1 MDNSPF
7 GHIPAELRITIYEYA
22 LTFDRLSCRLRPSDQ
37 SEPSLSTQLALT
49 QVCRHIRAESGH
61 MPFALN
67 NPVAEHVPCLCIDR
81 GSQWVETAVTSHREA
96 RETIKCTPT
105 SLVTDVTTFSF
116 DMHCWDRQLSNL
128 GTVSSMAK
136 FHWANLKFIFGNLIH
151 VTQQEK
157 FVLDFTPRRKC
168 DIGRL
173 WCEVD
178 YANPVF
184 TSQSTSF
191 GVDVVLDKDA
201 SGAHARTE
209 RDDRLA
215 RIDSAGVL
223 AVMHKHRTHERSL
236 CNVTKR
242 GEAFMAR
249 LAQLEHDAD
258 DVIAR
263 RRGSW
268 RSVHGLSRMYDA

>member
-1 MDNSPF
+1 
-7 GHIPAELRITIYEYA
+7 
-22 LTFDRLSCRLRPSDQ
+22 
-37 SEPSLSTQLALT
+37 
-49 QVCRHIRAESGH
+49 

-209 RDDRLA
+209 SDDRLA

>member
-7 GHIPAELRITIYEYA
+7 VRIPAELRITIYEYA

-37 SEPSLSTQLALT
+37 SKPSLPTQLASI
-49 QVCRHIRAESGH
+49 QVCRQIRAESRH

-67 NPVAEHVPCLCIDR
+67 NPVAGHVPCLCIDR

-96 RETIKCTPT
+96 RETIGCTPT

-136 FHWANLKFIFGNLIH
+136 FHWANLKFIFGELIH

-157 FVLDFTPRRKC
+157 FVLDLTPRRKC

-178 YANPVF
+178 YTNPVF

-191 GVDVVLDKDA
+191 SVEVVLERDA

-209 RDDRLA
+209 SDDFLA
-215 RIDSAGVL
+215 RIDRARVL
-223 AVMHKHRTHERSL
+223 TVMHKHRTHDRSL
-236 CNVTKR
+236 CNATKR
-242 GEAFMAR
+242 GETFIAR
-249 LAQLEHDAD
+249 LAQLEHEAD
-258 DVIAR
+258 RVIAR
-263 RRGSW
+263 CRGSW
-268 RSVHGLSRMYDA
+268 RSVHGLSRR